1 MLTEAQLAALE
12 RVQREKE
19 SHGEF
24 DRQCPGYGGAQDTVS
39 VGHLK
44 GVGRISPQTCIET

>member
-19 SHGEF
+19 SHGAF
-24 DRQCPGYGGAQDTVS
+24 DGQCPGYGGAQDTFS
-39 VGHLK
+39 VGNLK
-44 GVGRISPQTCIET
+44 GVGRISQQTCIDT

>member
-24 DRQCPGYGGAQDTVS
+24 DSQCPGYGGAQDTFA

-44 GVGRISPQTCIET
+44 GIRQMSQQTCIDT